1 MKKLGFLLFCLLL
14 AGLVTEAQPGK
25 KPKNQPAAQP
35 DMNKLLE
42 EAMKTEGM
50 SKEEQ
55 EEMKKMMKGV
65 MPAMEEHNNTTA
77 DYPEFSNNRDLVPRK
92 NPAKINAAKKKI
104 LSQPEISGYAASL
117 CNKILAKADAAES
130 ALIKK
135 VLAQSPNAR
144 DLAAAAVLAMQQG
157 HPELAMA
164 LSMKAV
170 QAEPA
175 NPVYQNNMA
184 SLLAQYGFPELA
196 IPVLQKLRNEYPLNS
211 TVLNNLGQAWFG
223 LGETDSANTLLKKA
237 GGLNPYHPEVK
248 QTEGVIEETKGNP
261 EKAAGAYKQS
271 LENVVN
277 PFTEQ
282 LLKNSNNPGSINNLD
297 FEKIKRS
304 ITIHEFFPKNWI
316 YLPELENSVNSYE
329 SNAAI
334 INGYQAMLEKLDDKI
349 EKLEEAANRELDD
362 LMKEGE
368 TEFAKK
374 MMEESIAG
382 LSMMSRPATTV
393 MMVLQAWLQQWTR
406 DYQTRL
412 QELRERINRKRIE
425 MTTFSNN
432 DKCPDFDRKHND
444 FMQYANP
451 VIRKFHTEKIEEF
464 RTWLNA
470 FCTWR
475 WYIVGDPKNSSLAAC
490 IGWTAALSNLYE
502 SAVSDMVNYAKSCV
516 KQNGN
521 GSNAVTGPEV
531 PNFTCPVVVSI
542 PAGTEWTELSN
553 ASKDFNKNNYGIK
566 KTNKP
571 VPNLTTSYAAGN
583 GIGEPGKSPFVK
595 MANGSVTA
603 GMNNQAE
610 EPLAPLGKIPNPDD
624 PAPLPTLTEIIKRN
638 VEKQLLNKYRTSNC
652 NQPPKKKKI
661 KFEVSLGELVLEGPM
676 PVKERQTESG
686 YEIEYEDG
694 SADFIMEDG
703 SILHLEAP
711 NTYTVVEGEPK
722 ASVTRKPP
730 NPADK
735 VIPPLKEFQ
744 ESYNKNGLVPSISS
758 GLQSPGIF
766 DYLKNIFN

>member
-1 MKKLGFLLFCLLL
+1 MKKISLLFCGLFL
-14 AGLVTEAQPGK
+14 AGLLAQAQPGK
-25 KPKNQPAAQP
+25 KQKNQPAAQP

-42 EAMKTEGM
+42 EAMKSEGM

-65 MPAMEEHNNTTA
+65 MPALEEHNNTTA
-77 DYPEFSNNRDLVPRK
+77 DYPEFTSNRELLPSRDPV
-92 NPAKINAAKKKI
+92 KINAAKKKKI
-104 LSQPEISGYAASL
+104 SQPEISGYAASL
-117 CNKILAKADAAES
+117 CNKILAKADPAET
-130 ALIKK
+130 ALIKQ
-135 VLAQSPNAR
+135 VLARSPNAR

-157 HPELAMA
+157 HPELALA
-164 LSMKAV
+164 LSMKSV

-184 SLLAQYGFPELA
+184 SLLSQYGFPELA

-211 TVLNNLGQAWFG
+211 TVLNNLGQAWFE
-223 LGETDSANTLLKKA
+223 LGETDSANVLLKKA

-248 QTEGVIEETKGNP
+248 QTEGVIEETTGNP
-261 EKAAGAYKQS
+261 EKAAETYKQS
-271 LENVVN
+271 LENAVN

-282 LLKNSNNPGSINNLD
+282 LLKNSNNAGSINSLD

-316 YLPELENSVNSYE
+316 HLPELENGVNSYE

-334 INGYQAMLEKLDDKI
+334 VNGYQAMLEKLDDKI
-349 EKLEEAANRELDD
+349 EKLEDAANRELED
-362 LMKEGE
+362 LAKKGE
-368 TEFAKK
+368 NEFVQK

-393 MMVLQAWLQQWTR
+393 MMVLQAWLQQWTQ
-406 DYQTRL
+406 DYRARL

-425 MTTFSNN
+425 MTTFRNN

-451 VIRKFHTEKIEEF
+451 LIRKFHLEKIEEF

-490 IGWTAALSNLYE
+490 IGWTAALANLYE
-502 SAVSDMVNYAKSCV
+502 SAVSDMVYFAKSCV
-516 KQNGN
+516 QQNGN
-521 GSNAVTGPEV
+521 GSNTVTGPEV

-542 PAGTEWTELSN
+542 PAGAEWTELSN
-553 ASKDFNKNNYGIK
+553 SSKDFNKNSYGIK

-571 VPNLTTSYAAGN
+571 VPNVTTSYAAGN

-595 MANGSVTA
+595 TANGSITA

-610 EPLAPLGKIPNPDD
+610 EVMAPLGKIPNPDD
-624 PAPLPTLTEIIKRN
+624 PAPLPTLPEIIKRN
-638 VEKQLLNKYRTSNC
+638 VEKQLLNKYRASQC

-661 KFEVSLGELVLEGPM
+661 KFEVSLGELVLEGPA

-711 NTYTVVEGEPK
+711 NTYAVVEGEPK
-722 ASVTRKPP
+722 ATVTRKPS
-730 NPADK
+730 NPSDK
-735 VIPPLKEFQ
+735 VIPALKEYQ
-744 ESYNKNGLVPSISS
+744 DQYNKNGLVPSISS

-766 DYLKNIFN
+766 GFLKNIFN